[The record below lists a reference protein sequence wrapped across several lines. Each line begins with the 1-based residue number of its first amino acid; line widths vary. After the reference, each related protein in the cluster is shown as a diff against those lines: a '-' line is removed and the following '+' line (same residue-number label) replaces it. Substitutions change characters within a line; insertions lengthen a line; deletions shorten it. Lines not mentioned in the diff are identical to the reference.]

1 MKNWTQ
7 AKDKVLQILS
17 TTIIER
23 KLLKIKSVNKM
34 DIQEKLKAIKKK
46 AIKKLNIKKIDA
58 DYVVFPISIKN
69 ETYNFI
75 EDEIKF
81 LKKNNSL
88 INLSEIKKEFTINTR
103 NSSIIK
109 HYICYPEGCD

>member
-1 MKNWTQ
+1 M
-7 AKDKVLQILS
+7 
-17 TTIIER
+17 
-23 KLLKIKSVNKM
+23 
-34 DIQEKLKAIKKK
+34 
-46 AIKKLNIKKIDA
+46 
-58 DYVVFPISIKN
+58 FPISIKN

-81 LKKNNSL
+81 LKKDNSL
-88 INLSEIKKEFTINTR
+88 INLSKIKKEFTINTR